1 MNTLIDILKVETET
15 LKIQYISMVKEWAYK
30 EFERI
35 EELSETYQARGSMKD
50 MGLDNYYSAQKFLHR
65 LGYSILQ
72 NGVEKYVE
80 LSEKKAV
87 EHYILSIEKLAL
99 RIEAKGLNLE
109 NLSVMTSH
117 IGVNIETVLTDGNKQ
132 VKAFTI
138 IASGKIQKPHYRYL
152 IK

>member
-1 MNTLIDILKVETET
+1 MNTLINILKAETES
-15 LKIQYISMVKEWAYK
+15 LKNQYISMIKEWAYK

-87 EHYILSIEKLAL
+87 
-99 RIEAKGLNLE
+99 
-109 NLSVMTSH
+109 
-117 IGVNIETVLTDGNKQ
+117 
-132 VKAFTI
+132 
-138 IASGKIQKPHYRYL
+138 
-152 IK
+152 

>member
-1 MNTLIDILKVETET
+1 MNTLINILKAETES
-15 LKIQYISMVKEWAYK
+15 LKNQYISMIKEWAYK

-35 EELSETYQARGSMKD
+35 EELSETYQALGSMKD
-50 MGLDNYYSAQKFLHR
+50 MGLNNYYSAQKFLHR

-87 EHYILSIEKLAL
+87 DHYILSIEKLAL

-109 NLSVMTSH
+109 NLTIMTSH
-117 IGVNIETVLTDGNKQ
+117 IGVNIDTVLTDGNKQ